1 MQISLPSD
9 EIPVPSLIEHSNL
22 KPIPNPCSV
31 ISGLH
36 QTDYGAYIGYL
47 LDETTNSRHGLFP
60 SMSSPVL
67 RDQYFFT
74 KLRQVL
80 SSKGNSAPQLSQEQ
94 RLRTAVYSATSI
106 MRFHGT
112 AWLGK
117 HLGKDDIAF
126 LCIGNGST
134 ASEHSYIV
142 KPTSR
147 PPKYP
152 TMLSNLE
159 SACRNK
165 TIFNL
170 GVLLTELWLVQPFE
184 DLLNHELQRHESAN
198 PDADDV
204 DIWVLIDNIVDKV
217 SNEAGTRYE
226 NAVRRCLYC
235 DFDRRSVDFED
246 EGFYDVFCLK
256 AVGQLEETHSFPFQ
270 FAE

>member
-1 MQISLPSD
+1 MR
-9 EIPVPSLIEHSNL
+9 
-22 KPIPNPCSV
+22 
-31 ISGLH
+31 LH
-36 QTDYGAYIGYL
+36 GA
-47 LDETTNSRHGLFP
+47 
-60 SMSSPVL
+60 
-67 RDQYFFT
+67 
-74 KLRQVL
+74 
-80 SSKGNSAPQLSQEQ
+80 
-94 RLRTAVYSATSI
+94 
-106 MRFHGT
+106 

-117 HLGKDDIAF
+117 HLGTDDIAF
-126 LCIGNGST
+126 LRIGNGST

-142 KPTSR
+142 KPASR

-152 TMLSNLE
+152 TMLSNLA

-170 GVLLTELWLVQPFE
+170 GVLLIELCLVQPFE
-184 DLLNHELQRHESAN
+184 DLPDHELQRHGSTN

-204 DIWVLIDNIVDKV
+204 DIWVLIDNIIDKV

-256 AVGQLEETHSFPFQ
+256 VFGRLEETYRFLFQ

>member
-1 MQISLPSD
+1 
-9 EIPVPSLIEHSNL
+9 
-22 KPIPNPCSV
+22 
-31 ISGLH
+31 
-36 QTDYGAYIGYL
+36 
-47 LDETTNSRHGLFP
+47 
-60 SMSSPVL
+60 
-67 RDQYFFT
+67 
-74 KLRQVL
+74 
-80 SSKGNSAPQLSQEQ
+80 
-94 RLRTAVYSATSI
+94 

-126 LCIGNGST
+126 LRIGDGPM
-134 ASEHSYIV
+134 AAEHSYIV

-152 TMLSNLE
+152 TMLSNLA

-170 GVLLTELWLVQPFE
+170 GVLTELCLVQPFE
-184 DLLNHELQRHESAN
+184 DLLNHELQRDGPAN
-198 PDADDV
+198 PDAADA
-204 DIWVLIDNIVDKV
+204 DIWVLIDNIIDKV

-246 EGFYDVFCLK
+246 EGFYHVFCLK
-256 AVGQLEETHSFPFQ
+256 VVGQLEETYSFLFQ